1 MRSQGGSLG
10 TEAVNPI
17 ATCNVSVHAVAN
29 KSAVSFSSQCHMLNV
44 SVSEVVFLTPSIN
57 CIFPSHCRDEI
68 IKWDFHFVS
77 SSNRAPVSLA

>member
-29 KSAVSFSSQCHMLNV
+29 KSAVSFGSQCHMLNV
-44 SVSEVVFLTPSIN
+44 SVSEVVFL
-57 CIFPSHCRDEI
+57 H
-68 IKWDFHFVS
+68 
-77 SSNRAPVSLA
+77 LALTASFLLTAEMK

>member
-29 KSAVSFSSQCHMLNV
+29 KSAVSFGSQCHMLNV
-44 SVSEVVFLTPSIN
+44 SVSEVVFL
-57 CIFPSHCRDEI
+57 H
-68 IKWDFHFVS
+68 
-77 SSNRAPVSLA
+77 LALTASFLLTAKMK

>member
-29 KSAVSFSSQCHMLNV
+29 KSAVSFGSQCHMLNV
-44 SVSEVVFLTPSIN
+44 SVSEVVFFLHLALTAS
-57 CIFPSHCRDEI
+57 FLLTAEM
-68 IKWDFHFVS
+68 K
-77 SSNRAPVSLA
+77 